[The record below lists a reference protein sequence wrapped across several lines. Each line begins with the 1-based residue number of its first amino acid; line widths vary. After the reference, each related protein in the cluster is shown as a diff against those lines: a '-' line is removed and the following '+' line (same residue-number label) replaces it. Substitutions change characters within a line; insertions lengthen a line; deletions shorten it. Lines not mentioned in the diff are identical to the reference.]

1 MATGRS
7 QTYLLPYPQVDDNV
21 NVHGDVASLVST
33 LDTTLQGL
41 GLSYMKL
48 DVKNVSGSTIPAATP
63 VYVTGYNGKTTI
75 AVSLSSTTQPVLG
88 LTKTSIANNAEG
100 ICVVSGVLPQ
110 VNTSSFVA
118 GDVLYVGTTG
128 GLTKTR
134 PSTGSVAIGVCAYAD
149 ASNGIIVIEARGNGT
164 WGALKNGLS

>member
-7 QTYLLPYPQVDDNV
+7 QNYLLPYPVLNDNV
-21 NVHGDVASLVST
+21 NVHGDVADLVST

-48 DVKNVSGSTIPAATP
+48 DVKNNSGSTIPAATP
-63 VYVTGYNGKTTI
+63 VYVSGYDGKTTI
-75 AVSLSSTTQPVLG
+75 AASLSSTTAPVLG

-100 ICVVSGVLPQ
+100 VCVVSGVLPG
-110 VNTSSFVA
+110 VNTSSFLA
-118 GDVLYVGTTG
+118 GDILYVAETG

-134 PSTGSVAIGVCAYAD
+134 PSTGSVAVGVCAYAD
-149 ASNGIIVIEARGNGT
+149 AANGIIVIEARGNGT
-164 WGALKNGLS
+164 WGSLKNGLS

>member
-7 QTYLLPYPQVDDNV
+7 QTYLLPYPQVDDSV
-21 NVHGDVASLVST
+21 NVHGDVAELVST

-75 AVSLSSTTQPVLG
+75 AKSLSSTTQPVLG

-110 VNTSSFVA
+110 VNTSSFTA
-118 GDVLYVGTTG
+118 GDILYVAESG
-128 GLTKTR
+128 GLTNTR
-134 PSTGSVAIGVCAYAD
+134 PTSGSFAIGVCAYSD
-149 ASNGIIVIEARGNGT
+149 AANGIIVIEARGNGT
-164 WGALKNGLS
+164 WGALKAGLS

>member
-7 QTYLLPYPQVDDNV
+7 QTYLLPYPQVDDSV
-21 NVHGDVASLVST
+21 NVHGDVAELVST

-48 DVKNVSGSTIPAATP
+48 DVENVSGSTIPAATP

-75 AVSLSSTTQPVLG
+75 AKSLSSTTQPVLG

-100 ICVVSGVLPQ
+100 VCVVSGVLPQ
-110 VNTSSFVA
+110 VNTSSFTA
-118 GDVLYVGTTG
+118 GDILYVAESG

-134 PSTGSVAIGVCAYAD
+134 PTSGSFAIGVCAYSD
-149 ASNGIIVIEARGNGT
+149 AANGIIVIEARGNGT
-164 WGALKNGLS
+164 WGALKAGLS